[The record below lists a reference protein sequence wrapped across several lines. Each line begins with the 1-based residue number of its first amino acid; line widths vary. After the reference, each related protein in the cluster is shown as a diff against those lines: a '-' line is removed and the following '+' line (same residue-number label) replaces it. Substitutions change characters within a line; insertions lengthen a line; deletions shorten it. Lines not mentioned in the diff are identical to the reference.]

1 MLLHYLVAYYEVQ
14 AVFWWP
20 PQLRQLKQEPIPRAV
35 VVAQAVA
42 YLGSRGPRFESRWEL
57 NFSLS
62 SLSYFSISGAS

>member
-42 YLGSRGPRFESRWEL
+42 YQTTDREVPGLNPAGS
-57 NFSLS
+57 
-62 SLSYFSISGAS
+62 